1 MDKLRRY
8 GGVVVAVGLLGGCAA
23 AGSGTGQLSQAA
35 NPTGEPGSDY
45 LPEEEHNGRFV
56 VGEALEVEKYS
67 PASAPTFFYVTTSG
81 TRNGVA
87 ETVSLS
93 GPASLRSHGRDGDF
107 SGLDAGFDGIILDA
121 PSGSDTRVQLAI
133 VGGTAEVTHYS
144 LDIQQGSA
152 PFDHVCDDAVPL
164 WGTFTRGGQH
174 LATASTV
181 TFGCSDAATHKC
193 TRFGYPA
200 GLPGGPLWGVHQA
213 CVQMVTANSCATPGG
228 ISTRV
233 GTSIEFYDNAGIY
246 QVPQGVQLPTMTI
259 ATWPPDTE
267 KYYFEAAFR
276 IGYTPALC
284 VGHARWPVLT
294 DACFA
299 ALPDCP
305 SGIADSLVNPGGAVL
320 LVASK
325 YNQLRL
331 ERWQLGTDRVSTVR
345 GYYNGDG
352 QVQPP
357 PPPLLP
363 GYVHI
368 ANDGVLMRVRP
379 TSVDETDVYHIT
391 LYRRGDRDFF
401 LARSLDPRYQ
411 AAPYVSL
418 GEEGM
423 VHRDQSSTQFLIPL
437 RLFRNASTG
446 DLVSTTASEVDMAA
460 LGYALVPDNSLIGWI
475 SPLH

>member
-23 AGSGTGQLSQAA
+23 AGPGTAQLSQAA
-35 NPTGEPGSDY
+35 NPTDGPGTDY

-56 VGEALEVEKYS
+56 VGEVLEDKYS
-67 PASAPTFFYVTTSG
+67 PASAPIFFAVTTSG

-87 ETVSLS
+87 ETVWLS
-93 GPASLRSHGRDGDF
+93 GSASLRSHGRDGDF
-107 SGLDAGFDGIILDA
+107 SGLDSGFNGIVLEG
-121 PSGSDTRVQLAI
+121 PTGSDTRVQLAI
-133 VGGTAEVTHYS
+133 VSGTSDVTHYS

-152 PFDHVCDDAVPL
+152 PFDHVCDDAIPL
-164 WGTFTRGGQH
+164 TGTFTRGGQH
-174 LATASTV
+174 LATQGAV
-181 TFGCSDAATHKC
+181 TFGCSDGAVHKC

-200 GLPGGPLWGVHQA
+200 GSPGGPLWGVHQA
-213 CVQMVTANSCATPGG
+213 CVQMVTANSCATSGG

-246 QVPQGVQLPTMTI
+246 QVPHGVQLPTMTV
-259 ATWPPDTE
+259 ATWPPDADH
-267 KYYFEAAFR
+267 YYFEAAFMA
-276 IGYTPALC
+276 GYKPALC

-305 SGIADSLVNPGGAVL
+305 SGTADSLVDPGGAVL

-331 ERWQLGTDRVSTVR
+331 ERWRLGTDRVSTVR
-345 GYYNGDG
+345 GYYNGDA

-357 PPPLLP
+357 LP

-391 LYRRGDRDFF
+391 LYRRGDSDYF
-401 LARSLDPRYQ
+401 LARSLDPRFQ
-411 AAPYVSL
+411 APPYVSL

-423 VHRDQSSTQFLIPL
+423 VYRDQSPTQFLNPL
-437 RLFRNASTG
+437 RLFRNPSTG
-446 DLVSTTASEVDMAA
+446 DLVDLVSTTASEADMAA
-460 LGYALVPDNSLIGWI
+460 LGYVLVADNSLIGWI
-475 SPLH
+475 APLF

>member
-1 MDKLRRY
+1 MDMLRRY
-8 GGVVVAVGLLGGCAA
+8 GGVMVAVGLLGGCAA
-23 AGSGTGQLSQAA
+23 AGSGTAQLSQATNA
-35 NPTGEPGSDY
+35 TDGPGSDY

-56 VGEALEVEKYS
+56 IGEALEVEKYS

-81 TRNGVA
+81 TRNGLV

-93 GPASLRSHGRDGDF
+93 GPASLRSRGRDGDF
-107 SGLDAGFDGIILDA
+107 SGLDSGFNGIILDG
-121 PSGSDTRVQLAI
+121 PNGSDTRVKLAI
-133 VGGTAEVTHYS
+133 VGGTADVTHYS

-152 PFDHVCDDAVPL
+152 PFDHVCDDAIPL
-164 WGTFTRGGQH
+164 SGTFTRGGQH
-174 LATASTV
+174 LATPGTV
-181 TFGCSDAATHKC
+181 TFGCSDSATHKC

-200 GLPGGPLWGVHQA
+200 GVPGGPLWGVHQA

-228 ISTRV
+228 ISTRG
-233 GTSIEFYDNAGIY
+233 GTSIEFYDSVGIY

-267 KYYFEAAFR
+267 HYYFEAAFKT
-276 IGYTPALC
+276 GYQPALC
-284 VGHARWPVLT
+284 VGHARWPVFT

-305 SGIADSLVNPGGAVL
+305 SGPVDSLVNPGGSVL
-320 LVASK
+320 LVASL

-331 ERWQLGTDRVSTVR
+331 ERWRLGNDLTSTVR

-352 QVQPP
+352 QVNPP
-357 PPPLLP
+357 LP

-391 LYRRGDRDFF
+391 LYRRGDSDYF
-401 LARSLDPRYQ
+401 LARSLDPRFQ

-423 VHRDQSSTQFLIPL
+423 VYRDQSPTQFFNPL

-446 DLVSTTASEVDMAA
+446 DLVSTTAPEAEMAG
-460 LGYALVPDNSLIGWI
+460 LGYALVQDNSFIGWI
-475 SPLH
+475 APLH